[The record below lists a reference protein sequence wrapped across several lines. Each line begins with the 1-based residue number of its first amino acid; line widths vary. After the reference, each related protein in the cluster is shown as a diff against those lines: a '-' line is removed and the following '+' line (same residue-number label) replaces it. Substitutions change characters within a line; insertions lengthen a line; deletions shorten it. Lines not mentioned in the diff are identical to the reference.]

1 MLDSFDAKLL
11 RPGLVFQASLVT
23 PLVLLLRILYP
34 SRGTL
39 LQSLGRFIYDQEKP
53 SHGRPALLSSL
64 DHLIIFLL
72 QNHQL
77 SRPPLSLDSC
87 LSR

>member
-11 RPGLVFQASLVT
+11 RPGIVFQASLVT
-23 PLVLLLRILYP
+23 PLRDP
-34 SRGTL
+34 ARGTL
-39 LQSLGRFIYDQEKP
+39 LQSLGCFLYDQERP
-53 SHGRPALLSSL
+53 SHGHPALLSSL
-64 DHLIIFLL
+64 DHLIIFLLLL